1 MKRSLVLLEVWSR
14 CGVEARLHLGL
25 RREAAGV
32 WEGHA
37 WLAAEGDAPVEAGY
51 SEMAVV

>member
-1 MKRSLVLLEVWSR
+1 LKRSLVLLEVWSR
-14 CGVEARLHLGL
+14 CGVEAQLHLGL

-37 WLAAEGDAPVEAGY
+37 WLSAEGDAPVEAGY